1 MRRTLSRLFKIEEE
15 SQFSGLG
22 VCPHKW
28 NVIHVDEPQPG
39 PPAICPQ
46 CHLPRNKI
54 IITRLPRGLA
64 SKTGEDILELKW
76 AE

>member
-1 MRRTLSRLFKIEEE
+1 MRRTLSRLFKIEQE

-28 NVIHVDEPQPG
+28 NVIHEDEPQPG
-39 PPAICPQ
+39 PPAICQ

-54 IITRLPRGLA
+54 IIKRLPRGFA
-64 SKTGEDILELKW
+64 VKTGEDILELKR
-76 AE
+76 AD